1 MTKCVLFEDDK
12 KYEYN
17 PNPKTGHFSP
27 VPGVFHLC
35 IEDDGPEDKG

>member
-12 KYEYN
+12 KYN
-17 PNPKTGHFSP
+17 PNPGERTGHFSP
-27 VPGVFHLC
+27 VPGANLC